1 MKLLFKERFFSWLD
15 SYDVFDESGNTVY
28 SVEGQLSWGHCLHI
42 HDAHGTH
49 VATLKEKILTF
60 LPKFELYLG
69 DEREY
74 LGCIQ
79 KEFTLFKPAFDID
92 FNGWHVEGSFLEWD
106 YTIVNDRGENIAV
119 ITKELMNWT
128 DTYVIDVREP
138 HDALCALMLVL
149 AIDAEKCSRKD

>member
-79 KEFTLFKPAFDID
+79 KEFTLFKPAYDID
-92 FNGWHVEGSFLEWD
+92 FNGWHIEGDFSNGIIRYW
-106 YTIVNDRGENIAV
+106 TAV
-119 ITKELMNWT
+119 AASLPLLPKNYSTGPTPTPSM
-128 DTYVIDVREP
+128 
-138 HDALCALMLVL
+138 
-149 AIDAEKCSRKD
+149 